1 MSDAVAPID
10 VISDTKTTAGD
21 TVEAVAID
29 VTEATVSDAG
39 EAATG
44 EASEAA
50 TGEASEAATGEA
62 SEAAKASEAATGE
75 AVEYILDSIQV
86 DHPMRAA
93 IREEL
98 RAQIDP
104 LREQLEALVKL
115 LVR

>member
-1 MSDAVAPID
+1 MADTPID
-10 VISDTKTTAGD
+10 VISDTTAEA
-21 TVEAVAID
+21 TITAEAVITA
-29 VTEATVSDAG
+29 EATTV
-39 EAATG
+39 G

-50 TGEASEAATGEA
+50 SEAVTVASEAA
-62 SEAAKASEAATGE
+62 SEAAAINLP
-75 AVEYILDSIQV
+75 VEYILDSIQV

-104 LREQLEALVKL
+104 LREQLESIVKL

>member
-1 MSDAVAPID
+1 MSDTPID
-10 VISDTKTTAGD
+10 VISDTTAEA
-21 TVEAVAID
+21 TITAEAVVEITA
-29 VTEATVSDAG
+29 EATIETTV
-39 EAATG
+39 G

-50 TGEASEAATGEA
+50 SEAATVASEAA
-62 SEAAKASEAATGE
+62 SEVAAINLP
-75 AVEYILDSIQV
+75 VEYILDSIQV

>member
-1 MSDAVAPID
+1 MADTPID
-10 VISDTKTTAGD
+10 VISDTTAEA
-21 TVEAVAID
+21 TITAEAVVEITA
-29 VTEATVSDAG
+29 EATTV
-39 EAATG
+39 G

-50 TGEASEAATGEA
+50 TGDA
-62 SEAAKASEAATGE
+62 SEAAKASEAA
-75 AVEYILDSIQV
+75 AINLPVEYILDSIQD

-104 LREQLEALVKL
+104 LREQLESIVKL

>member
-39 EAATG
+39 
-44 EASEAA
+44 
-50 TGEASEAATGEA
+50 EAATGEA

>member
-1 MSDAVAPID
+1 MADTPID
-10 VISDTKTTAGD
+10 VISDTTAEA
-21 TVEAVAID
+21 TITAEAVVEITA
-29 VTEATVSDAG
+29 EATIETTV
-39 EAATG
+39 G

-50 TGEASEAATGEA
+50 TVASEVAAINLP
-62 SEAAKASEAATGE
+62 
-75 AVEYILDSIQV
+75 VEYILDSIQV

-104 LREQLEALVKL
+104 LRKQLEAIVRL

>member
-1 MSDAVAPID
+1 MSDAVTPID
-10 VISDTKTTAGD
+10 VISDTTAEA
-21 TVEAVAID
+21 TITAEAVVEITA
-29 VTEATVSDAG
+29 EATTV
-39 EAATG
+39 G

-50 TGEASEAATGEA
+50 SEAVTVASEAA
-62 SEAAKASEAATGE
+62 SEAAAINLP
-75 AVEYILDSIQV
+75 VEYILDSIQV

-104 LREQLEALVKL
+104 LREQLESIVKL

>member
-1 MSDAVAPID
+1 MADTPID
-10 VISDTKTTAGD
+10 VISDTTAEA
-21 TVEAVAID
+21 TITAEAVVEITA
-29 VTEATVSDAG
+29 EATTV
-39 EAATG
+39 G

-50 TGEASEAATGEA
+50 SEAVTVASEAA
-62 SEAAKASEAATGE
+62 SEAAAINLP
-75 AVEYILDSIQV
+75 VEYILDSIQV

-104 LREQLEALVKL
+104 LREQLESIVKL

>member
-1 MSDAVAPID
+1 MADTPID
-10 VISDTKTTAGD
+10 VISDTTA
-21 TVEAVAID
+21 EAVITA
-29 VTEATVSDAG
+29 EATTV
-39 EAATG
+39 G

-50 TGEASEAATGEA
+50 SEAVTVASEAAA
-62 SEAAKASEAATGE
+62 SEAAAINLP
-75 AVEYILDSIQV
+75 VEYILDSIQV

>member
-1 MSDAVAPID
+1 MADTPID
-10 VISDTKTTAGD
+10 VISDTTA
-21 TVEAVAID
+21 E
-29 VTEATVSDAG
+29 VTEAVITAEATTV
-39 EAATG
+39 G

-50 TGEASEAATGEA
+50 TVASEAA
-62 SEAAKASEAATGE
+62 SEVAAINLP
-75 AVEYILDSIQV
+75 VEYILDSIQV

-104 LREQLEALVKL
+104 LREQLEAIVRL

>member
-1 MSDAVAPID
+1 MADTPID
-10 VISDTKTTAGD
+10 VISDTTA
-21 TVEAVAID
+21 E
-29 VTEATVSDAG
+29 VTEAVITAEATTV
-39 EAATG
+39 G

-50 TGEASEAATGEA
+50 SEAVTVASEAAA
-62 SEAAKASEAATGE
+62 SEAAAINLP
-75 AVEYILDSIQV
+75 VEYILDSIQV

>member
-1 MSDAVAPID
+1 MADTPID
-10 VISDTKTTAGD
+10 VISDTTAEA
-21 TVEAVAID
+21 TITAEAVVEITA
-29 VTEATVSDAG
+29 EATIETTV
-39 EAATG
+39 G

-50 TGEASEAATGEA
+50 SEAVTVASEAAA
-62 SEAAKASEAATGE
+62 SEAAAINLP
-75 AVEYILDSIQV
+75 VEYILDSIQV

>member
-1 MSDAVAPID
+1 MSDTPID
-10 VISDTKTTAGD
+10 VISDTTAEA
-21 TVEAVAID
+21 TITAEAVVEITA
-29 VTEATVSDAG
+29 EATIETTV
-39 EAATG
+39 G

-50 TGEASEAATGEA
+50 TGDA
-62 SEAAKASEAATGE
+62 SEAAKASEAA
-75 AVEYILDSIQV
+75 AINLPVEYILDSIQV

>member
-1 MSDAVAPID
+1 MADTPID
-10 VISDTKTTAGD
+10 VISDTTAEA
-21 TVEAVAID
+21 TITAEAVVEITA
-29 VTEATVSDAG
+29 EATTV
-39 EAATG
+39 G

-50 TGEASEAATGEA
+50 SEAVTVASEAAA
-62 SEAAKASEAATGE
+62 SEAAAINLP
-75 AVEYILDSIQV
+75 VEYILDSIQV

>member
-1 MSDAVAPID
+1 MSDAVTPID
-10 VISDTKTTAGD
+10 VISDTTAEA
-21 TVEAVAID
+21 TITAEAVVEITA
-29 VTEATVSDAG
+29 EATTV
-39 EAATG
+39 G

-50 TGEASEAATGEA
+50 SEAVTVASEAAA
-62 SEAAKASEAATGE
+62 INLP
-75 AVEYILDSIQV
+75 VEYILDSIQV

-104 LREQLEALVKL
+104 LREQLESIVKL